1 MTDKALA
8 TKNDVDLSIMEQV
21 FMTGD
26 LSKLSPQQRVSYYGQ
41 VCESVGLNPLTRP
54 FDYITLNSKLTLYAK
69 RDAADQLRSINGI
82 SIDPPQISFQD
93 DLVIVTVTARDK
105 NGRTDTDLGAVTIGT
120 LRGEAKANAIMK
132 AITKAKRRVTLSIAG
147 LGWLD
152 ETEIESIPGAQKVDV
167 APTGELPK
175 IHAPANGKQVV
186 TLKFEEPPADA
197 EFVDAPMVQAAQ
209 ELGGKPKSVMTLKEA
224 EDVKNSEGLRYGD
237 LKDDQLGGMATS
249 IKKAMKKTGVTP
261 EQMEQ
266 YKTKLQ
272 AIDIILD
279 WRNPAVQGP
288 DETPWEE
295 H

>member
-1 MTDKALA
+1 MTEKALA

-26 LSKLSPQQRVSYYGQ
+26 LSKLSPQQRVNYYGQ

-152 ETEIESIPGAQKVDV
+152 ETEIESIPNARPVVV
-167 APTGELPK
+167 AETGEIIERLQPPPTRTNGRP
-175 IHAPANGKQVV
+175 APMP
-186 TLKFEEPPADA
+186 EEPPIDA
-197 EFVDAPMVQAAQ
+197 EIISVVE
-209 ELGGKPKSVMTLKEA
+209 ELGGVVKPVMTLEEA
-224 EDVKNSEGLRYGD
+224 FAVTNSEGTLYKEIDRARLPHMKRSIQKRINEGNLGD
-237 LKDDQLGGMATS
+237 Q
-249 IKKAMKKTGVTP
+249 
-261 EQMEQ
+261 EREECEH
-266 YKTKLQ
+266 KLA
-272 AIDIILD
+272 AIDIILA
-279 WRNPAVQGP
+279 N
-288 DETPWEE
+288 
-295 H
+295 